1 MADGDYEK
9 SNRVLVTMARTKV
22 RQFLYDAKIT
32 AISHFYAEAKG
43 ERKLKAEIIEKDLNI
58 EPEEY
63 MSVSKLSFYSMF
75 ILNCI
80 ICS

>member
-1 MADGDYEK
+1 MTRIK
-9 SNRVLVTMARTKV
+9 I

-32 AISHFYAEAKG
+32 AISHFYAETKG
-43 ERKLKAEIIEKDLNI
+43 GRKLKAEIIEKDLNI

-63 MSVSKLSFYSMF
+63 MSVSKLSLYSLF